1 MLDPDGPEIR
11 VPDDAEEA
19 VLQRTLEMARDG
31 EWDQAADRLRDAL
44 ADHPESPYVLC
55 WLGVA
60 ERELGLEGIAY
71 ERFKRAMALEP
82 QDPVLLTTVGN
93 ALARFDDPE
102 AEAALRTAAMIAP
115 QSAPARCAY
124 GAYLSREGMLDKAVE
139 ELEAALRL
147 EPADPLVHL
156 ELGVVRALE
165 GEMTAAAHFFGQA
178 AELTPDDGWAHILLG
193 LAWVELG
200 EMEEAARALEE
211 GARLR
216 PEDLEAQLLAALVL
230 SIRERES
237 DALEMLERARLQATE
252 VDEAL
257 VLEVEDLL
265 EDPREAAR
273 RFLLRTL
280 APSSFR
286 ERLVQRP

>member
-1 MLDPDGPEIR
+1 MLDPDAPRFR

-19 VLQRTLEMARDG
+19 ILQRTLEMARDG

-44 ADHPESPYVLC
+44 ADHPESPYILS

-71 ERFKRAMALEP
+71 ERFKRALALEP

-115 QSAPARCAY
+115 QSAPTRCAY
-124 GAYLSREGMLDKAVE
+124 GAYLSREGMLEKATE

-147 EPADPLVHL
+147 EPGDPLVHL
-156 ELGVVRALE
+156 ELGVARALG
-165 GEMTAAAHFFGQA
+165 GEMEAAAHFFGQA
-178 AELTPDDGWAHILLG
+178 AELSPDDGWAHLLLG

-211 GARLR
+211 GARVR
-216 PEDLEAQLLAALVL
+216 PDDLEAQLLAALVL
-230 SIRERES
+230 AIQGREG
-237 DALEMLERARLQATE
+237 DAMEMLERGRLQAAE
-252 VDEAL
+252 ADEAL
-257 VLEVEDLL
+257 VLEVEDRI
-265 EDPREAAR
+265 EGGVEAAR
-273 RFLLRTL
+273 RFLVRTL
-280 APSSFR
+280 APSSMR
-286 ERLVQRP
+286 ERLSQRP